1 MFNKKRK
8 EDFWPSV
15 TDMMS
20 GLMLIF
26 LFISIIYLKD
36 NTDKINKLV
45 IITEDFEDTEK
56 SLYEKLDKEFKND
69 IDDWNAEI
77 DPQSLSVI
85 FKEPDVLFD
94 KNSFQLKN
102 RFKIILNDFFP
113 RFIKILKD
121 DFKNDIKSVR
131 IEGHTS
137 SETLSKTGTD
147 FAYIGNM
154 ELSQNRA
161 SSVLNYV
168 LEETINWK
176 EDDWTRSKLQAVG
189 FSSSKI
195 KNKTI
200 DNKIMIDEI
209 SSRRVEFKV
218 VTKTQEKLYDIV
230 KIVTGRK

>member
-94 KNSFQLKN
+94 KNSFQLK
-102 RFKIILNDFFP
+102 
-113 RFIKILKD
+113 
-121 DFKNDIKSVR
+121 
-131 IEGHTS
+131 
-137 SETLSKTGTD
+137 
-147 FAYIGNM
+147 
-154 ELSQNRA
+154 Q
-161 SSVLNYV
+161 
-168 LEETINWK
+168 
-176 EDDWTRSKLQAVG
+176 
-189 FSSSKI
+189 
-195 KNKTI
+195 
-200 DNKIMIDEI
+200 
-209 SSRRVEFKV
+209 
-218 VTKTQEKLYDIV
+218 
-230 KIVTGRK
+230 